1 MRNLWRSY
9 KAHDRKVKEAQ
20 ANFKVSDIKNKYFRA
35 LMWIFMLRFVWD
47 ITTLFEKYLP
57 MSKVYKVLGLG
68 WTRLGRYVFW
78 ILWLVFLGVLLY
90 NVLGEE
96 VFNQVIRALIFL
108 FCCGVLFLDDA
119 LHMP

>member
-1 MRNLWRSY
+1 MRSLWRSY

-96 VFNQVIRALIFL
+96 VFDQVINEL
-108 FCCGVLFLDDA
+108 
-119 LHMP
+119 

>member
-57 MSKVYKVLGLG
+57 MSKVHKVFGLG

-96 VFNQVIRALIFL
+96 VFNQIINEL
-108 FCCGVLFLDDA
+108 
-119 LHMP
+119 